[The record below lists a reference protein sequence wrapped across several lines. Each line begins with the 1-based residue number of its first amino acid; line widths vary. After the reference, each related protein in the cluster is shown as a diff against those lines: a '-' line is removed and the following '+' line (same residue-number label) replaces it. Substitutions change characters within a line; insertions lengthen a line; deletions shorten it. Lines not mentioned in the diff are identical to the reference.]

1 MSGGHDHHHEDSIAP
16 GGAPGRI
23 ATNWETL
30 TGKERDEYVANLEGK
45 KAIDIDDEFE
55 PTYLGTKKRPQMI
68 KSVVDVQHVGCSGIL
83 FDSFIEQN
91 MGLIGLCKGYPT
103 GGHPHVWVSVYEEG
117 HLYWDLGFNRCPE
130 CGMVFK

>member
-30 TGKERDEYVANLEGK
+30 TGKERDEYVAKLEGK
-45 KAIDIDDEFE
+45 KPIDIDDEFE

-68 KSVVDVQHVGCSGIL
+68 KSVVDVQHVGCSGL
-83 FDSFIEQN
+83 LYYLVEHEEQN
-91 MGLIGLCKGYPT
+91 AHQKVNRLSDRQSSTCMG
-103 GGHPHVWVSVYEEG
+103 
-117 HLYWDLGFNRCPE
+117 
-130 CGMVFK
+130 